1 MIMLVKNEL
10 INQEL
15 LTNFN
20 KIKQVSTFHVSTL
33 NAEFL
38 NPKTRESVLTIY
50 CIFQKK

>member
-1 MIMLVKNEL
+1 VLIKNEL

-20 KIKQVSTFHVSTL
+20 KIERISTFHVSTL

-38 NPKTRESVLTIY
+38 NPKTRDSALTIY
-50 CIFQKK
+50 AILQKK